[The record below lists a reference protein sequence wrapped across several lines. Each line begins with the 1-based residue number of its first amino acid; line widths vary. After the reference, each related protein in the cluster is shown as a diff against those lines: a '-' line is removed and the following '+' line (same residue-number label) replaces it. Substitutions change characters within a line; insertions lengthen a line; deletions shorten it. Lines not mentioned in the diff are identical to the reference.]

1 MKKALTLLIA
11 STSILLASC
20 SALDS
25 NRTLSKEDALTEVEA
40 YYKKISPTQSEL
52 KKDISNTSL
61 NQVEELPEI
70 EKTYPLKV
78 EGQGKINAE
87 IFVST
92 EKSGEGKDGILNE
105 IAEDFN
111 NQHFTINGDTISV
124 SIRSIPSGTANDYI
138 STKKYVPDGYTP
150 SNKQWNYIL
159 NAKGSYT
166 TEITDR
172 LFGNTSGLL
181 MKKELYESLEKEYGT
196 INIDTLFKAI
206 EKGKLLGYT
215 NPYTSSTGLSLLTQ
229 LLYNFDS
236 ENPISD
242 KAKEQFKKLQE
253 NIPSTFVT
261 TTQLRETAKSG
272 SADILSISY
281 QTYINT
287 PEFSDYKYVP
297 LGIRQD
303 SPLYSMTNNSNKQ
316 EVLKKFSEFVR
327 NDNNQNKASSY
338 GFNQLNDYSFEEQ
351 TKDGNLLLSIQNL
364 WKKNK
369 NSSRPIV
376 GVFVTDVSGSMEGEP
391 INKLKQSLLNSLQYI
406 NEDNQIGLVSY
417 NNNVTVNVPIA
428 SMDNNQKAYFT
439 SAIKGLSANGGTAT
453 FDGTLVAIK
462 MIQDKM
468 KEYPNARPVIFVLSD
483 GETNTGYSF
492 DRVAPI
498 IESLGITINTIGY
511 NANLKE
517 LSKLSQ
523 INESVSIDAS
533 NEDVIYK
540 LKELFNAEF

>member
-1 MKKALTLLIA
+1 MILI
-11 STSILLASC
+11 
-20 SALDS
+20 
-25 NRTLSKEDALTEVEA
+25 
-40 YYKKISPTQSEL
+40 
-52 KKDISNTSL
+52 
-61 NQVEELPEI
+61 
-70 EKTYPLKV
+70 KV
-78 EGQGKINAE
+78 
-87 IFVST
+87 
-92 EKSGEGKDGILNE
+92 
-105 IAEDFN
+105 
-111 NQHFTINGDTISV
+111 
-124 SIRSIPSGTANDYI
+124 
-138 STKKYVPDGYTP
+138 
-150 SNKQWNYIL
+150 
-159 NAKGSYT
+159 
-166 TEITDR
+166 
-172 LFGNTSGLL
+172 LL

-261 TTQLRETAKSG
+261 TTQLREAAKSG

-483 GETNTGYSF
+483 GETTTGYSF

-498 IESLGITINTIGY
+498 IESLGITVNTIGY

-540 LKELFNAEF
+540 LKDGKNFGLLEPEA